1 MMIKETS
8 RNLQRQGNNGIRGGV
23 LFQTQMNSVMLINSY
38 DVSCC
43 KLSNG
48 GVFFVKR
55 SRI

>member
-1 MMIKETS
+1 MIKETS